1 MAAPKTGTPGYDRLK
16 AHRIRKAIEQGK
28 HVTEEKKSWLAQYEA
43 NKGKPRAATPH
54 VQSATVETNP
64 IEAAATPTPQTAPP
78 PMEVPPLGSA
88 STGAGPS
95 SATDASGA
103 PANPGS
109 DSAGN
114 TGTPASAPSKESAVA
129 GVVEIAAGAW
139 IAGMDALQ
147 KMTGAEKRMFSD
159 DFVNKIWKPAAIRLG
174 VKYMPDSMDSDI
186 ADIAVVVGPPVVTG
200 VAVFRVSKAK
210 QLATKQA
217 AEQAPAPAAGTP
229 EPPAPHSE
237 PHPSGEDTPNG
248 VLTSKADIRKAKLDL
263 DQFKGK
269 VF

>member
-78 PMEVPPLGSA
+78 PMEVPPLG
-88 STGAGPS
+88 GS
-95 SATDASGA
+95 SATSV
-103 PANPGS
+103 PGS
-109 DSAGN
+109 SSDPSQPTTDSNGN
-114 TGTPASAPSKESAVA
+114 GASATSAPPSKETAVA
-129 GVVEIAAGAW
+129 GIVEVAANAW

-147 KMTGAEKRMFSD
+147 KMTGAEKRMFGD

-174 VKYMPDSMDSDI
+174 VKYMPDSVDSDI

-200 VAVFRVSKAK
+200 VAIFRVSKAK
-210 QLATKQA
+210 QLAEKAA
-217 AEQAPAPAAGTP
+217 AEQAPAQAAGTP
-229 EPPAPHSE
+229 EPPAPHSD